1 MMNKSTLNSLAT
13 IGVIAIWIAIAI
25 YGLVCTVQTIDILTT
40 LGGFSMLPFKP
51 SFSVDRL
58 VRSDR
63 RYNETTRTRNFGGL
77 HTPAYRV
84 FNALSKMLLDAK
96 LYSACVTMTSRSQY
110 KHISYKSLFS
120 VTIAYGYSAVS
131 IGARTIFAVDEWTRE
146 IYHIDSTGRL
156 AVTPYYQ
163 GYDMTDVIAQI
174 AECVEVLKECY
185 VPVASEPVEE
195 TQWDLLAVHQDRP
208 QLKPIKGAKESV
220 RATLL
225 KQSRNLIKWKVEWY
239 DVNNPSRTRIESGV
253 WAKAYKVEID
263 GVVAWLPHSVLGEI
277 YSTPWAYARVA
288 RPVATID
295 VPQWWYIKNITPHLN
310 LPF

>member
-13 IGVIAIWIAIAI
+13 IAIIAVWIAAAI
-25 YGLVCTVQTIDILTT
+25 YGLVCTVQAIEIITTI
-40 LGGFSMLPFKP
+40 GGLSMLPFKP
-51 SFSVDRL
+51 SFSVSPL

-63 RYNETTRTRNFGGL
+63 RFGDSDRTRNFGGL

-84 FNALSKMLLDAK
+84 LNALSKMLLDAK
-96 LYSACVTMTSRSQY
+96 LYSACTTMTSRSQY

-146 IYHIDSTGRL
+146 IYHIDNTGRL
-156 AVTPYYQ
+156 TVTPYTQ
-163 GYDMTDVIAQI
+163 GYDMTDVIAQVAEAI
-174 AECVEVLKECY
+174 AVLKECY
-185 VPVASEPVEE
+185 VAPADEPVEE

-208 QLKPIKGAKESV
+208 YLKPIKGATESV
-220 RATLL
+220 KATLL
-225 KQSRNLIKWKVEWY
+225 AQSKNLIKWKVEWY

-263 GVVAWLPHSVLGEI
+263 GVVAWLPHSILGEI
-277 YSTPWAYARVA
+277 FSSPWAFSRVA
-288 RPVATID
+288 RPVASIV

>member
-1 MMNKSTLNSLAT
+1 MTDNQYFYCVAILFIVACCYIIGCAVDMVT
-13 IGVIAIWIAIAI
+13 ILSNPEIIGA
-25 YGLVCTVQTIDILTT
+25 
-40 LGGFSMLPFKP
+40 SMLSFKP
-51 SFSVDRL
+51 SFSVSPL

-63 RYNETTRTRNFGGL
+63 RYGETTRTRNFGGL

-84 FNALSKMLLDAK
+84 FNAVSKMLLDAK

-185 VPVASEPVEE
+185 VPVANEPVEE

-208 QLKPIKGAKESV
+208 HLKPIKGATESV

-263 GVVAWLPHSVLGEI
+263 GVVAWLPHSILGEI
-277 YSTPWAYARVA
+277 YSTPWAYSRVA
-288 RPVATID
+288 KPTATID